1 MTCTPGPLGCYLC
14 YLFVCPSAGR
24 ALYQNTGVSGHV
36 ERRQVYSL
44 PRLRVSGPVPES
56 SSVWAATTT
65 MVGTSTLIRDT
76 SPAGHLGAR
85 RASLVPSLPPSLP
98 SGVTLSRSLHTH
110 QASRALPTQDSNHS
124 SYGEPALEGTV
135 PLCCVRCMSMSA
147 ARRPYLV
154 RTEPLQLADGL
165 LKLNVPGA
173 GFLADIRRMCLCCSR
188 RHRPSPTDT
197 QQGQC
202 PTRRA
207 AQGLR

>member
-1 MTCTPGPLGCYLC
+1 VLG
-14 YLFVCPSAGR
+14 VARPPHCPRHCLAG
-24 ALYQNTGVSGHV
+24 
-36 ERRQVYSL
+36 
-44 PRLRVSGPVPES
+44 
-56 SSVWAATTT
+56 
-65 MVGTSTLIRDT
+65 
-76 SPAGHLGAR
+76 
-85 RASLVPSLPPSLP
+85 
-98 SGVTLSRSLHTH
+98 SRSLHTH
-110 QASRALPTQDSNHS
+110 QASRALPTQDSNS
-124 SYGEPALEGTV
+124 SSHGEPALEGTV

-207 AQGLR
+207 AQSLRWQGSLLPRQRSSWHPRQPSRFLTLHPWPQRRRRPICLTRDHMLTTPSKTPLSL

>member
-1 MTCTPGPLGCYLC
+1 L
-14 YLFVCPSAGR
+14 R
-24 ALYQNTGVSGHV
+24 ARAQGGHCIRTR
-36 ERRQVYSL
+36 ECQDI
-44 PRLRVSGPVPES
+44 RVSGPVPES
-56 SSVWAATTT
+56 SSAWAATTT
-65 MVGTSTLIRDT
+65 MVGASTLLLDT
-76 SPAGHLGAR
+76 SPAGHFGAR
-85 RASLVPSLPPSLP
+85 RRSSPSLPPSLR

-110 QASRALPTQDSNHS
+110 QASRALPTQDSDHS

-135 PLCCVRCMSMSA
+135 PLCCVRCMSMSMSA